1 MKCGRGTGTHSNGLK
16 SFAFRAWA
24 GDAAV
29 RAWLD
34 GMPVRFRVTVEA
46 LVDKRKV
53 ETAEKQLAQEAE
65 EDAS

>member
-1 MKCGRGTGTHSNGLK
+1 
-16 SFAFRAWA
+16 
-24 GDAAV
+24 
-29 RAWLD
+29 
-34 GMPVRFRVTVEA
+34 MPVRFRVTVEA